1 MQNEKEQD
9 KIKKYIATSC
19 GPKAELTN
27 IDLFVQ
33 ALTNYCTQ
41 HKQMLE
47 SAQIGVSKAKKKGHI
62 KQQDSSPQ
70 A

>member
-1 MQNEKEQD
+1 MLKEKEED
-9 KIKKYIATSC
+9 KIKKYVANSC

-41 HKQMLE
+41 HKQMSE
-47 SAQIGVSKAKKKGHI
+47 SAQ
-62 KQQDSSPQ
+62 SSPQ
-70 A
+70 KPKRKTT